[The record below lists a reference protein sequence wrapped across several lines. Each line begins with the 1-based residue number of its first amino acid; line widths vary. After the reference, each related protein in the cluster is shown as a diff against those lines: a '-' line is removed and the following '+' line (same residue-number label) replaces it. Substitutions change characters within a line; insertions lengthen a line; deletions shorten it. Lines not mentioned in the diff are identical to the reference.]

1 MIDTGIC
8 KWLMENADA
17 PIRYRISREFLNI
30 KSEEAG
36 RDLLENPMVKLWLSN
51 LKPDTP
57 PHLNLFHGSFDT
69 KFENALLKAVQL
81 GLHVDLEPLTDAIGF
96 YINYLNQS
104 ASREPRSLE
113 FFETN
118 MIANFLCLAG
128 IKGDTAVDF
137 LRKRLDEVCRFM
149 SEKDYDIYTGPEERS
164 RLKGIPKIW
173 RDNIYFIKKELT
185 DEYGICYPLIYDIV
199 GLHTLYSLKNPEI
212 DMKINTIIENIST
225 DDFHSK
231 IADGYGILTA
241 GEKHYFGM
249 GWDPKYPGWFDVLK
263 YMETGNVP
271 RLLFFAQ
278 YISKYPPALKTTW
291 FNDLLGILEAYGTD
305 NGTYI
310 FPAGWLK
317 ESTGY
322 AVMGSHISFGES
334 RKKKNWREIESTF
347 YMQLIKQNI

>member
-1 MIDTGIC
+1 
-8 KWLMENADA
+8 
-17 PIRYRISREFLNI
+17 
-30 KSEEAG
+30 
-36 RDLLENPMVKLWLSN
+36 
-51 LKPDTP
+51 
-57 PHLNLFHGSFDT
+57 
-69 KFENALLKAVQL
+69 
-81 GLHVDLEPLTDAIGF
+81 
-96 YINYLNQS
+96 
-104 ASREPRSLE
+104 
-113 FFETN
+113 

-149 SEKDYDIYTGPEERS
+149 SEKTMTFIPS
-164 RLKGIPKIW
+164 RRAKQAKGFPKIW

-185 DEYGICYPLIYDIV
+185 DEYGIVIRSFMTYRITYALQ
-199 GLHTLYSLKNPEI
+199 LKNPEI

-310 FPAGWLK
+310 FPADGLRIDGLCRNGQ
-317 ESTGY
+317 SY
-322 AVMGSHISFGES
+322 FVR
-334 RKKKNWREIESTF
+334 RKQEEEE
-347 YMQLIKQNI
+347 LA